1 MTLNEWL
8 VLNKGN
14 LAIGNLATSD
24 YVECRMSYFFG
35 EYEAPTF
42 NNINHY
48 GDILKKLWD
57 DYINRNLKRLEAF
70 YNEVYVENV
79 LNTLNYKQ
87 QETVTGEKSINGTNT
102 NNSSGTN
109 NTTTTLGEVTKN
121 DTTIDSDVAYNSQ
134 TQKERH
140 KTEYNSVAPQ
150 TVNSNNSEFSSTQT
164 NTSGSN
170 ENNSQTKEITGI
182 NGKTMAELLI
192 ESNKQF
198 LLNPIDDFID
208 SFCRYNL
215 YYIQ

>member
-8 VLNKGN
+8 ILNKGN

-24 YVECRMSYFFG
+24 YVESRMSYLFG
-35 EYEAPTF
+35 EYVAPNF
-42 NNINHY
+42 NNLY

-57 DYINRNLKRLEAF
+57 SYIIRNLKRLETF

-87 QETVTGEKSINGTNT
+87 NETITGEKSINGTNT

-121 DTTIDSDVAYNSQ
+121 DTTIDSDVAYNSL
-134 TQKERH
+134 TQKDRH
-140 KTEYNSVAPQ
+140 KTVYNSVAPQ
-150 TVNSNNSEFSSTQT
+150 TVNSNNSEFASTQT
-164 NTSGSN
+164 NTNGSN

-182 NGKTMAELLI
+182 NGKTMTELLI

-208 SFCRYNL
+208 AFCRYNL
-215 YYIQ
+215 YLLQ

>member
-24 YVECRMSYFFG
+24 YVECRMSYYFG
-35 EYEAPTF
+35 EYEAPNF
-42 NNINHY
+42 NNLY
-48 GDILKKLWD
+48 GDILKKLWN
-57 DYINRNLKRLEAF
+57 DYITRNLKRLETF
-70 YNEVYVENV
+70 YNEVYVEKV
-79 LNTLNYKQ
+79 LNSLNYKQ
-87 QETVTGEKSINGTNT
+87 QETVTGEKSINETNT

-150 TVNSNNSEFSSTQT
+150 TVNSNNSEFTSTQT

-208 SFCRYNL
+208 AFCRYNL
-215 YYIQ
+215 YIVQ

>member
-8 VLNKGN
+8 ILNKGN
-14 LAIGNLATSD
+14 LAIGNLANSD
-24 YVECRMSYFFG
+24 YVESRMSYLFG
-35 EYEAPTF
+35 DYVAPNF
-42 NNINHY
+42 NNLY

-57 DYINRNLKRLEAF
+57 AYITRNLKRLESF

-79 LNTLNYKQ
+79 LNALNYKQ
-87 QETVTGEKSINGTNT
+87 NETVTGEKSINGTNT

-121 DTTIDSDVAYNSQ
+121 DTTIDSDVAYNSL

-150 TVNSNNSEFSSTQT
+150 TVNSNNSEFASTQT

-170 ENNSQTKEITGI
+170 ENNSQSKEVSGI

-215 YYIQ
+215 YFIQ

>member
-14 LAIGNLATSD
+14 LAIGTLATSD

-35 EYEAPTF
+35 EYEAPNF
-42 NNINHY
+42 NNLY

-57 DYINRNLKRLEAF
+57 DYISRNLKRLENF

-79 LNTLNYKQ
+79 LNALNYKQ
-87 QETVTGEKSINGTNT
+87 HETMTGEKSINGNSTNET
-102 NNSSGTN
+102 SGNN
-109 NTTTTLGEVTKN
+109 NTTITLGEVTKN
-121 DTTIDSDVAYNSQ
+121 ETSIDSDVAYNSM

-140 KTEYNSVAPQ
+140 KTESNSVEPE
-150 TVNSNNSEFSSTQT
+150 TINNNASTFASTQN
-164 NTSGSN
+164 NTTGSN
-170 ENNSQTKEITGI
+170 ENNTQSRDVTGI
-182 NGKTMAELLI
+182 NGKTIAELLI

-208 SFCRYNL
+208 AFCRYNL
-215 YYIQ
+215 YIVQ

>member
-1 MTLNEWL
+1 MTLNDWL
-8 VLNKGN
+8 ILNKGN
-14 LAIGNLATSD
+14 LAIGNLATSE
-24 YVECRMSYFFG
+24 YVECRMSYLFG
-35 EYEAPTF
+35 EYIAPNF
-42 NNINHY
+42 NNLY

-57 DYINRNLKRLEAF
+57 AYIIRNLKRLESF

-79 LNTLNYKQ
+79 LNALNYKQ
-87 QETVTGEKSINGTNT
+87 TETMTGEKSINGTNT

-121 DTTIDSDVAYNSQ
+121 DTTIESDVAYNSMA
-134 TQKERH
+134 QKERH

-150 TVNSNNSEFSSTQT
+150 TVNSNNSDFASTQNGT
-164 NTSGSN
+164 NAST
-170 ENNSQTKEITGI
+170 ENNSQSKEVSGI

-215 YYIQ
+215 YFIQ

>member
-14 LAIGNLATSD
+14 LAIGTLANSD

-35 EYEAPTF
+35 EYEAPNF
-42 NNINHY
+42 NNLY

-57 DYINRNLKRLEAF
+57 DYITRNLKRLENF

-79 LNTLNYKQ
+79 LNGLNYKQ
-87 QETVTGEKSINGTNT
+87 HETMTGEKSINGNSTNE
-102 NNSSGTN
+102 SSGTN

-121 DTTIDSDVAYNSQ
+121 DTTIDSDVAYNSL

-140 KTEYNSVAPQ
+140 KTEYNSVAPE
-150 TVNSNNSEFSSTQT
+150 TINSNALTFASTQS

-182 NGKTMAELLI
+182 NGKTMTELLI

-208 SFCRYNL
+208 AFCRYNL
-215 YYIQ
+215 YMVQ

>member
-14 LAIGNLATSD
+14 LAIGTLATSD

-35 EYEAPTF
+35 EYEAPNF
-42 NNINHY
+42 NNLY

-57 DYINRNLKRLEAF
+57 DYISRNLIRLQNF
-70 YNEVYVENV
+70 YNEVYIENV
-79 LNTLNYKQ
+79 LNGLNYKQ
-87 QETVTGEKSINGTNT
+87 HETITGEKSINANNTNT
-102 NNSSGTN
+102 TQGNNNATN
-109 NTTTTLGEVTKN
+109 TLGEVTKN
-121 DTTIDSDVAYNSQ
+121 ETTVDSDVATNSM

-140 KTEYNSVAPQ
+140 KTQYNSVAPE
-150 TVNSNNSEFSSTQT
+150 TINSNASTFASTQS

-170 ENNSQTKEITGI
+170 ENNSQSKEITGI
-182 NGKTMAELLI
+182 NGKTMTELLI

-208 SFCRYNL
+208 AFCRYNL
-215 YYIQ
+215 YIVQ

>member
-14 LAIGNLATSD
+14 LSIGTLANSD

-35 EYEAPTF
+35 EYEAPNF
-42 NNINHY
+42 NNLY

-57 DYINRNLKRLEAF
+57 DYINRNLNRLQNF
-70 YNEVYVENV
+70 YNEVYVNNV
-79 LNTLNYKQ
+79 LNALNYKQ
-87 QETVTGEKSINGTNT
+87 QETVTGEKSINGTST
-102 NNSSGTN
+102 NETNGTN

-121 DTTIDSDVAYNSQ
+121 ETTIDSDVAYNSL

-150 TVNSNNSEFSSTQT
+150 TINQNDVTLASTQT

-170 ENNSQTKEITGI
+170 ENNSQSKEITGI

-192 ESNKQF
+192 DSNKQF

-208 SFCRYNL
+208 AFCRYNL
-215 YYIQ
+215 YFLQ

>member
-8 VLNKGN
+8 VLNKGK
-14 LAIGNLATSD
+14 LAIGTLANSD

-35 EYEAPTF
+35 EYEAPNF
-42 NNINHY
+42 NNLY

-57 DYINRNLKRLEAF
+57 DYITRNLNRLQNF

-79 LNTLNYKQ
+79 LNGLNYKQ
-87 QETVTGEKSINGTNT
+87 SETVTGEKNINGTRT
-102 NNSSGTN
+102 NESSGTN

-121 DTTIDSDVAYNSQ
+121 DTTIDSDVAYNSL

-140 KTEYNSVAPQ
+140 KTEYNSVAPE
-150 TVNSNNSEFSSTQT
+150 TINSNALTFASTQN
-164 NTSGSN
+164 NTTGSN
-170 ENNSQTKEITGI
+170 ENNTQSREVTGI

-192 ESNKQF
+192 YSNKQF

-208 SFCRYNL
+208 AFCRYNL
-215 YYIQ
+215 YYVL

>member
-14 LAIGNLATSD
+14 LSIGTLANSD

-35 EYEAPTF
+35 EYEAPNF
-42 NNINHY
+42 NNLY

-57 DYINRNLKRLEAF
+57 DYITRNLNRLQNF

-79 LNTLNYKQ
+79 LNALSYKQ
-87 QETVTGEKSINGTNT
+87 NETVTGEKSINGTST
-102 NNSSGTN
+102 NESSGTN

-121 DTTIDSDVAYNSQ
+121 DTTIESDVAYNSMA
-134 TQKERH
+134 QKERH
-140 KTEYNSVAPQ
+140 KTVYNSVAPE
-150 TVNSNNSEFSSTQT
+150 TINSNALTFASTQT

-170 ENNSQTKEITGI
+170 ENNSQSKETTGI
-182 NGKTMAELLI
+182 NGRTMAELLI
-192 ESNKQF
+192 YSNKQF

-215 YYIQ
+215 YFIQ

>member
-8 VLNKGN
+8 ILNKGN
-14 LAIGNLATSD
+14 LAIGNLANSD
-24 YVECRMSYFFG
+24 YVESRMSYLFG
-35 EYEAPTF
+35 DYVAPNF
-42 NNINHY
+42 NNLY

-57 DYINRNLKRLEAF
+57 AYIIRNLKRLETF

-121 DTTIDSDVAYNSQ
+121 DTTIDSDVAYNSL
-134 TQKERH
+134 TQKDRH
-140 KTEYNSVAPQ
+140 KTVYNSVAPQ
-150 TVNSNNSEFSSTQT
+150 TVNSNNSEFASTQT

-192 ESNKQF
+192 DSNKQF

-208 SFCRYNL
+208 AFCRYNL
-215 YYIQ
+215 YFLQ

>member
-1 MTLNEWL
+1 MTLNEWI

-14 LAIGNLATSD
+14 LAIGNLANSD

-35 EYEAPTF
+35 EYEAPNF
-42 NNINHY
+42 NNLY

-57 DYINRNLKRLEAF
+57 DYIRRNLKRLENF

-79 LNTLNYKQ
+79 LSVLNYKQ
-87 QETVTGEKSINGTNT
+87 QETLTGERNINGTNT
-102 NNSSGTN
+102 NESSGTN

-121 DTTIDSDVAYNSQ
+121 ETTVDSDVAYNSMA
-134 TQKERH
+134 QKERH
-140 KTEYNSVAPQ
+140 KTQYNSVAPE
-150 TVNSNNSEFSSTQT
+150 TINSNALTFASTQN
-164 NTSGSN
+164 NTTGSN
-170 ENNSQTKEITGI
+170 ENNTQSREVTGI

-208 SFCRYNL
+208 AFCRYNL
-215 YYIQ
+215 YIVQ

>member
-1 MTLNEWL
+1 MTLNEWI

-14 LAIGNLATSD
+14 LSIGTLASSD
-24 YVECRMSYFFG
+24 YVEGRMSYFYG
-35 EYEAPTF
+35 EYEAPNF
-42 NNINHY
+42 NNLY

-57 DYINRNLKRLEAF
+57 DYITRNLNRLQNF

-87 QETVTGEKSINGTNT
+87 NESVTGEKNINGNSTNE
-102 NNSSGTN
+102 SSGTN

-121 DTTIDSDVAYNSQ
+121 DTTIDSDVAYNSMA
-134 TQKERH
+134 QKERH
-140 KTEYNSVAPQ
+140 KTVYNSVAPE
-150 TVNSNNSEFSSTQT
+150 TINSNALTFASTQN
-164 NTSGSN
+164 NTTGSN
-170 ENNSQTKEITGI
+170 ENNTQSREVTGI

-215 YYIQ
+215 YFIQ

>member
-8 VLNKGN
+8 ILNKGN
-14 LAIGNLATSD
+14 LQIGNLATSE
-24 YVECRMSYFFG
+24 YVECRMSYLFG
-35 EYEAPTF
+35 EYIAPNF
-42 NNINHY
+42 NNLY

-57 DYINRNLKRLEAF
+57 AYIIRNLKRLETF

-121 DTTIDSDVAYNSQ
+121 DTTIDSDVSYNSMA
-134 TQKERH
+134 QKERH

-150 TVNSNNSEFSSTQT
+150 TVNSNNSEFSSTQS

-215 YYIQ
+215 YFIQ

>member
-1 MTLNEWL
+1 MTLNDWL
-8 VLNKGN
+8 ILNKGN
-14 LAIGNLATSD
+14 LAIGNLATSE
-24 YVECRMSYFFG
+24 YVECRMSYLFG
-35 EYEAPTF
+35 EYIAPNF
-42 NNINHY
+42 NNLY

-57 DYINRNLKRLEAF
+57 AYIIRNLKRLENF

-79 LNTLNYKQ
+79 LSALNYKQ

-121 DTTIDSDVAYNSQ
+121 DTTIDSDVAYNSL

-140 KTEYNSVAPQ
+140 KTVYNSVAPQ
-150 TVNSNNSEFSSTQT
+150 TVNSNNSEFVSTQT

-192 ESNKQF
+192 DSNKQF

-208 SFCRYNL
+208 AFCRYNL
-215 YYIQ
+215 YFLQ

>member
-8 VLNKGN
+8 ILNKGN
-14 LAIGNLATSD
+14 LAIGNIATSD
-24 YVECRMSYFFG
+24 YVECRMSYLFG
-35 EYEAPTF
+35 EYIAPNF
-42 NNINHY
+42 NNLY

-57 DYINRNLKRLEAF
+57 AYIIRNLKRLENF

-79 LNTLNYKQ
+79 LNGLNYKQ
-87 QETVTGEKSINGTNT
+87 NETVTGEKSINGTST
-102 NNSSGTN
+102 NESSGTN

-121 DTTIDSDVAYNSQ
+121 DTTIDSDVAYNSL

-140 KTEYNSVAPQ
+140 KTVYNSVAPE
-150 TVNSNNSEFSSTQT
+150 TINSNASTISSTQNGT
-164 NTSGSN
+164 NAST
-170 ENNSQTKEITGI
+170 ENNSQSKEITGI

-215 YYIQ
+215 YFIQ

>member
-8 VLNKGN
+8 ILNKGN
-14 LAIGNLATSD
+14 LAIGNLATSE
-24 YVECRMSYFFG
+24 YVECRMSYLFG
-35 EYEAPTF
+35 EYIAPNF
-42 NNINHY
+42 NNLY

-57 DYINRNLKRLEAF
+57 AYINRNLKRLETF

-79 LNTLNYKQ
+79 LNTLNFKQ
-87 QETVTGEKSINGTNT
+87 NETVTGEKSINGTNT

-121 DTTIDSDVAYNSQ
+121 DTTIDSDVAYNSMA
-134 TQKERH
+134 QKERH
-140 KTEYNSVAPQ
+140 KTVYNSVAPQ
-150 TVNSNNSEFSSTQT
+150 TVNSNNSEFASTQT

-170 ENNSQTKEITGI
+170 ENNSQIKEITGI
-182 NGKTMAELLI
+182 NGKTMTELLI

-208 SFCRYNL
+208 AFCRYNL
-215 YYIQ
+215 YFLQ

>member
-1 MTLNEWL
+1 MTLNEWI

-14 LAIGNLATSD
+14 LAIGTLANSD

-35 EYEAPTF
+35 EYEAPNF
-42 NNINHY
+42 NNLY

-57 DYINRNLKRLEAF
+57 DYIARNLNRLQNF

-79 LNTLNYKQ
+79 LNSLNYKQ
-87 QETVTGEKSINGTNT
+87 QETLTGQRNINGTNT
-102 NNSSGTN
+102 NESSGTN

-121 DTTIDSDVAYNSQ
+121 DTTIDSDVAYNSL
-134 TQKERH
+134 TQKDRH
-140 KTEYNSVAPQ
+140 KTQYNSVAPE
-150 TVNSNNSEFSSTQT
+150 TINSNASTFASTQN

-170 ENNSQTKEITGI
+170 ENNSQSKEITGI
-182 NGKTMAELLI
+182 NGKTITELLI

>member
-1 MTLNEWL
+1 MELNEWL
-8 VLNKGN
+8 ILNKGN
-14 LAIGNLATSD
+14 LAIGTLASSD
-24 YVECRMSYFFG
+24 YVEGRMAYFFG
-35 EYEAPTF
+35 EYEAPNF
-42 NNINHY
+42 NNLY

-57 DYINRNLKRLEAF
+57 AYINRNLKRLENF

-87 QETVTGEKSINGTNT
+87 NETVTGQKNINGTNT

-109 NTTTTLGEVTKN
+109 NATTTLGEVTKN
-121 DTTIDSDVAYNSQ
+121 DTTIDSDVATNSM

-140 KTEYNSVAPQ
+140 KTVYNSVAPQ
-150 TVNSNNSEFSSTQT
+150 TVNSNNSEFTSTQT

-182 NGKTMAELLI
+182 NGKTIVELLI
-192 ESNKQF
+192 KSNKQF

>member
-8 VLNKGN
+8 ILNKGN
-14 LAIGNLATSD
+14 LKIGNLATSE
-24 YVECRMSYFFG
+24 YVECRMSYLFG
-35 EYEAPTF
+35 EYIAPNF
-42 NNINHY
+42 NNLY

-57 DYINRNLKRLEAF
+57 AYIIRNLKRLENF
-70 YNEVYVENV
+70 YNEVYVKNV
-79 LNTLNYKQ
+79 LNSLNYKQ
-87 QETVTGEKSINGTNT
+87 NETVTGQKNINGTNT

-121 DTTIDSDVAYNSQ
+121 DTTIDSDVAYNSMA
-134 TQKERH
+134 QKDRH
-140 KTEYNSVAPQ
+140 KTVYNSVAPQ
-150 TVNSNNSEFSSTQT
+150 TVNSNNLEFSSTQN
-164 NTSGSN
+164 NTVEN
-170 ENNSQTKEITGI
+170 TENNSQTKETTGI

-215 YYIQ
+215 YFLQ

>member
-8 VLNKGN
+8 ILNKGN
-14 LAIGNLATSD
+14 LTIGNLATSE
-24 YVECRMSYFFG
+24 YVECRMSYLFG
-35 EYEAPTF
+35 EYIAPNF
-42 NNINHY
+42 NNLY

-57 DYINRNLKRLEAF
+57 AYIIRNLKRLETF

-79 LNTLNYKQ
+79 VNTLNYKQ
-87 QETVTGEKSINGTNT
+87 QETLTGERNINGTST
-102 NNSSGTN
+102 NESSGTN

-121 DTTIDSDVAYNSQ
+121 DTTIDSDVAYNSMA
-134 TQKERH
+134 QKERH
-140 KTEYNSVAPQ
+140 KTQYNSVAPE
-150 TVNSNNSEFSSTQT
+150 TINSNALTFASTQT

-208 SFCRYNL
+208 AFCRYNL

>member
-1 MTLNEWL
+1 MYYL
-8 VLNKGN
+8 
-14 LAIGNLATSD
+14 
-24 YVECRMSYFFG
+24 FG
-35 EYEAPTF
+35 EYIVPNF
-42 NNINHY
+42 NNLY

-57 DYINRNLKRLEAF
+57 AYIIRNLKRLETF

-109 NTTTTLGEVTKN
+109 NTATTLGEVTKN
-121 DTTIDSDVAYNSQ
+121 ETTIDSDVAYNSLA
-134 TQKERH
+134 QKERH
-140 KTEYNSVAPQ
+140 KTEYNSVAPE
-150 TVNSNNSEFSSTQT
+150 TINKNDIAFASTQT

-170 ENNSQTKEITGI
+170 ENNSQTKETKGI

-208 SFCRYNL
+208 AFCRYNL
-215 YYIQ
+215 YFLQ

>member
-8 VLNKGN
+8 ILNKGN
-14 LAIGNLATSD
+14 LQIGNLATSD
-24 YVECRMSYFFG
+24 YVECRMYYLFG
-35 EYEAPTF
+35 EYIVPNF
-42 NNINHY
+42 NNLY

-57 DYINRNLKRLEAF
+57 AYIIRNLKRLETF

-109 NTTTTLGEVTKN
+109 NTATTLGEVTKN
-121 DTTIDSDVAYNSQ
+121 ETTIDSDVAYNSLA
-134 TQKERH
+134 QKERH
-140 KTEYNSVAPQ
+140 KTEYNSVAPE
-150 TVNSNNSEFSSTQT
+150 TINKNDIAFASTQT

-170 ENNSQTKEITGI
+170 ENNSQTKETKGI

-208 SFCRYNL
+208 AFCRYNL
-215 YYIQ
+215 YFLQ

>member
-14 LAIGNLATSD
+14 LSIGTLANSD

-35 EYEAPTF
+35 EYEAPNF
-42 NNINHY
+42 NNLY

-57 DYINRNLKRLEAF
+57 DYITRNLNRLQNF

-79 LNTLNYKQ
+79 LNALNYKQ
-87 QETVTGEKSINGTNT
+87 NETVTGEKSINGTST
-102 NNSSGTN
+102 NESSGTN

-121 DTTIDSDVAYNSQ
+121 DTTIESDVAYNSMA
-134 TQKERH
+134 QKERH
-140 KTEYNSVAPQ
+140 KTVYNSVAPE
-150 TVNSNNSEFSSTQT
+150 TINSNALTFASTQT

-170 ENNSQTKEITGI
+170 ENNSQSKETTGI
-182 NGKTMAELLI
+182 NGRTMAELLI
-192 ESNKQF
+192 YSNKQF

-215 YYIQ
+215 YFIQ

>member
-14 LAIGNLATSD
+14 LAIGALANSD

-35 EYEAPTF
+35 EYEAPNF
-42 NNINHY
+42 NNLY

-57 DYINRNLKRLEAF
+57 DYITRNLKRLENF
-70 YNEVYVENV
+70 YNEVYAENV
-79 LNTLNYKQ
+79 LNALNYKQ
-87 QETVTGEKSINGTNT
+87 NETVTGEKSINGTNT
-102 NNSSGTN
+102 NTSSGTN

-121 DTTIDSDVAYNSQ
+121 DTTIDSDVAYNSL

-150 TVNSNNSEFSSTQT
+150 TVNSNNSELASTQT

-208 SFCRYNL
+208 AFCRYNL
-215 YYIQ
+215 YFLQ

>member
-14 LAIGNLATSD
+14 LAIGTLATSD
-24 YVECRMSYFFG
+24 YVECRMSYYFG
-35 EYEAPTF
+35 EYEAPNF
-42 NNINHY
+42 NNLY
-48 GDILKKLWD
+48 GDILKKLWN
-57 DYINRNLKRLEAF
+57 DYINRNLKRLETF

-79 LNTLNYKQ
+79 LNTFNYKQ

-102 NNSSGTN
+102 NNSTGTN

-121 DTTIDSDVAYNSQ
+121 DTTIDSDVSYNSQ

-150 TVNSNNSEFSSTQT
+150 TVNSNNSDFTSTQT

-182 NGKTMAELLI
+182 NGKTMTELLI

-208 SFCRYNL
+208 AFCRYNL
-215 YYIQ
+215 YIVQ

>member
-8 VLNKGN
+8 ILNKGN
-14 LAIGNLATSD
+14 LAIGNLANSD

-35 EYEAPTF
+35 EYEAPNF
-42 NNINHY
+42 NNLY

-57 DYINRNLKRLEAF
+57 DYITRNLKRLENF

-79 LNTLNYKQ
+79 LNALNFKQ
-87 QETVTGEKSINGTNT
+87 QEIVTGEKSINGNST
-102 NNSSGTN
+102 NNSSGN
-109 NTTTTLGEVTKN
+109 NNATTTLGEVTKTE
-121 DTTIDSDVAYNSQ
+121 TTIDSDVAYNSM

-140 KTEYNSVAPQ
+140 KSEYNSVAP
-150 TVNSNNSEFSSTQT
+150 TTINTNSSEFASTQT
-164 NTSGSN
+164 NTSGTN
-170 ENNSQTKEITGI
+170 ENNSQTKEITGS

-208 SFCRYNL
+208 AFCHYNL
-215 YYIQ
+215 YIVQ

>member
-14 LAIGNLATSD
+14 LAIGTLANSD

-35 EYEAPTF
+35 EYEAPNF
-42 NNINHY
+42 NNLY

-57 DYINRNLKRLEAF
+57 DYINRNLKRLEAY

-79 LNTLNYKQ
+79 LSALNYKQ
-87 QETVTGEKSINGTNT
+87 QESVTGEKSINGTNT

-150 TVNSNNSEFSSTQT
+150 TVNSNNSEFTSTQT
-164 NTSGSN
+164 NTIGSN
-170 ENNSQTKEITGI
+170 ENNRQTKEITGI

-215 YYIQ
+215 YFVQ

>member
-8 VLNKGN
+8 ILNKGN
-14 LAIGNLATSD
+14 LQIGNLATSE
-24 YVECRMSYFFG
+24 YVECRMSYLFG
-35 EYEAPTF
+35 EYIAPNF
-42 NNINHY
+42 NNLY

-57 DYINRNLKRLEAF
+57 AYIIRNLKRLENF

-87 QETVTGEKSINGTNT
+87 NETVTGEKSINGTNT

-121 DTTIDSDVAYNSQ
+121 DTTIDSDVAYNSME
-134 TQKERH
+134 QKERH

-170 ENNSQTKEITGI
+170 ENNSQTKEISGI

-198 LLNPIDDFID
+198 LLNPIDEFID

-215 YYIQ
+215 YFIQ

>member
-8 VLNKGN
+8 ILNKGN

-24 YVECRMSYFFG
+24 CVEYRMSYYFG
-35 EYEAPTF
+35 EYEAPNF
-42 NNINHY
+42 NNLY

-57 DYINRNLKRLEAF
+57 DYISRNLNRLQNF

-79 LNTLNYKQ
+79 LNALNYKQ
-87 QETVTGEKSINGTNT
+87 NETVTGEKNINGTNT

-121 DTTIDSDVAYNSQ
+121 DTTIESDVAYNTM

-140 KTEYNSVAPQ
+140 KTVYNSVAPE
-150 TVNSNNSEFSSTQT
+150 TINSNASTIASTQNGT
-164 NTSGSN
+164 VANT

-198 LLNPIDDFID
+198 ILNPINDFID
-208 SFCRYNL
+208 AFCRYNL
-215 YYIQ
+215 YFVQ

>member
-24 YVECRMSYFFG
+24 YVECRMSYYFG
-35 EYEAPTF
+35 EYEAPNF
-42 NNINHY
+42 NNLY

-57 DYINRNLKRLEAF
+57 DYINRNLKRLETF
-70 YNEVYVENV
+70 YNEVYIENV

-102 NNSSGTN
+102 NNYSGTN

-121 DTTIDSDVAYNSQ
+121 DTTIDSDVAYNSL

-140 KTEYNSVAPQ
+140 KTEYNSVAPE
-150 TVNSNNSEFSSTQT
+150 TINKNDIAFASTQT

-170 ENNSQTKEITGI
+170 ENNSQTKETTGI

-208 SFCRYNL
+208 AFCRYNL
-215 YYIQ
+215 YIVQ

>member
-1 MTLNEWL
+1 MTLNEWII
-8 VLNKGN
+8 LNKGN
-14 LAIGNLATSD
+14 LSIGTLANSD

-42 NNINHY
+42 NGINHY

-57 DYINRNLKRLEAF
+57 DYISRNLKRLENF

-79 LNTLNYKQ
+79 LNALNYKQ
-87 QETVTGEKSINGTNT
+87 QETLTGERNINGTIT
-102 NNSSGTN
+102 NESSGTN

-121 DTTIDSDVAYNSQ
+121 DTTVESDVAYNSMA
-134 TQKERH
+134 QKERH
-140 KTEYNSVAPQ
+140 KTVYNSVAPE
-150 TVNSNNSEFSSTQT
+150 TINSNASTITSTQNGT
-164 NTSGSN
+164 NAST
-170 ENNSQTKEITGI
+170 ENNSQSKEVSGI

-192 ESNKQF
+192 YSNKQF

-215 YYIQ
+215 YFIQ

>member
-1 MTLNEWL
+1 MTLNEWI
-8 VLNKGN
+8 VLNNGN

-24 YVECRMSYFFG
+24 YVESRMSFYFG
-35 EYEAPTF
+35 EYEAPNF
-42 NNINHY
+42 NNLY

-57 DYINRNLKRLEAF
+57 DYITRNLKRLENF

-79 LNTLNYKQ
+79 LNGLNYKQ
-87 QETVTGEKSINGTNT
+87 QETLTGEKSINGTNT

-121 DTTIDSDVAYNSQ
+121 DITIDSDVAYNSL

-150 TVNSNNSEFSSTQT
+150 TVNSNNSEFASTQT

-192 ESNKQF
+192 DSNKQF

-208 SFCRYNL
+208 AFCRYNL
-215 YYIQ
+215 YIVQ

>member
-14 LAIGNLATSD
+14 LAIGNLSTSD
-24 YVECRMSYFFG
+24 YVECRMSYYFG
-35 EYEAPTF
+35 EYEAPNF
-42 NNINHY
+42 NNLY

-57 DYINRNLKRLEAF
+57 DYINRNLKRLETF

-121 DTTIDSDVAYNSQ
+121 ETTIDSDVAYNSL

-150 TVNSNNSEFSSTQT
+150 TVNSNNSEFASTQT

-182 NGKTMAELLI
+182 NGKTMSELLI

>member
-8 VLNKGN
+8 ILNKGN
-14 LAIGNLATSD
+14 LAIGDLATSD
-24 YVECRMSYFFG
+24 YVENRMSYLFG
-35 EYEAPTF
+35 EYVAPNF
-42 NNINHY
+42 NNLY

-57 DYINRNLKRLEAF
+57 GYITRNLKRLENF

-87 QETVTGEKSINGTNT
+87 QETVTGERSINGTNT

-121 DTTIDSDVAYNSQ
+121 DTTIDSDVAYNSMA
-134 TQKERH
+134 QKDRH
-140 KTEYNSVAPQ
+140 KTVYNSVAPETINQ
-150 TVNSNNSEFSSTQT
+150 NDTSFASTQN

-170 ENNSQTKEITGI
+170 ENNNQTKETTGI

-215 YYIQ
+215 YFIQ

>member
-1 MTLNEWL
+1 MELNEWL
-8 VLNKGN
+8 ILNKGN
-14 LAIGNLATSD
+14 LAIGTLASSD
-24 YVECRMSYFFG
+24 YVEGRMSYFFG
-35 EYEAPTF
+35 EYEAPNF
-42 NNINHY
+42 NNLY

-57 DYINRNLKRLEAF
+57 AYINRNLKRLENF

-87 QETVTGEKSINGTNT
+87 NETVTGQKNINGTNT

-109 NTTTTLGEVTKN
+109 NATTTLGEVTKN
-121 DTTIDSDVAYNSQ
+121 DTTIDSDVATNSM

-140 KTEYNSVAPQ
+140 KTVYNSVAPQ
-150 TVNSNNSEFSSTQT
+150 TVNSNNSEFTSTQT

-182 NGKTMAELLI
+182 NGKTIAELLI